1 MEEEKEGGGPRQAKA
16 DDENCAM
23 RYYDDVSSPLLER
36 FMMAPRRRCSRSI
49 ITPERP
55 NFEQVPIFLSARWE
69 RGSVAHRDSSM
80 WVGEWERG
88 TPIRSPCRARYAF
101 LPHRATMSHIWR
113 QSLSVGPRRAAVNSL
128 FGGIYQAGISKE
140 I

>member
-1 MEEEKEGGGPRQAKA
+1 
-16 DDENCAM
+16 M
-23 RYYDDVSSPLLER
+23 RYYDDVSTPLLER
-36 FMMAPRRRCSRSI
+36 LMMAPRSRCSSSI

-55 NFEQVPIFLSARWE
+55 NFERVPIFLSACCE
-69 RGSVAHRDSSM
+69 HGSVAQGLFDVGRG
-80 WVGEWERG
+80 GEWEAHKVV
-88 TPIRSPCRARYAF
+88 RSGARPRYAI

-113 QSLSVGPRRAAVNSL
+113 QYLSVGPRRAAVNSL